1 MSTTPSFNGWHAAVL
16 HRLDDGIERLGRQ
29 LERLGLAVTVQWA
42 PLDLARINPDIVLVD
57 ADQGWDGLL
66 PWQAGAAP
74 MPLVALLGSEAPGRI
89 AWAMEHGAGA
99 LIAKPVASSAVYPS
113 LVMAVHMHAQRLA
126 MAKRCADLEERMRL
140 RPLVHG
146 AVHAIMAARLVD
158 ESAAYSL
165 LRCTAMRRRLTIE
178 QIAAGIVAG
187 QEPVPEAV

>member
-1 MSTTPSFNGWHAAVL
+1 MTATPSFNGWHAAVL
-16 HRLDDGIERLGRQ
+16 HRLDDGVERLSRQ

-42 PLDLARINPDIVLVD
+42 PLDLGRVNPDIVLVD

-99 LIAKPVASSAVYPS
+99 LIAKPVTSSAIYPA
-113 LVMAVHMHAQRLA
+113 LVMAAHMHAQRLTA
-126 MAKRCADLEERMRL
+126 AGRIADLEERMRL

-146 AVHAIMAARLVD
+146 AIRAIMAVRPVD
-158 ESAAYSL
+158 ESGAYHL

-178 QIAAGIVAG
+178 QIAAGILAG
-187 QEPVPEAV
+187 QEPMPEAV